1 MRNLLISI
9 VILGLPYAA
18 FAAVQEEKN
27 VWTELLVAS
36 FPILLFVVVFYIFL
50 RAFGNKT
57 KNINEKILESNIEIA
72 NQLKR
77 IADHVEKNS

>member
-9 VILGLPYAA
+9 VLLGLPYAA
-18 FAAVQEEKN
+18 FAAAQEEKN

-36 FPILLFVVVFYIFL
+36 FPIILFVVVFYIFL